1 MTHNVSRSCIDKII
15 KVSVDVGLLFSLSSS
30 CAVLCTICTKIF
42 LKQAVEPLC
51 MHKSFPSQK

>member
-30 CAVLCTICTKIF
+30 CAVLSGRPLHYMYKDF
-42 LKQAVEPLC
+42 PQA
-51 MHKSFPSQK
+51 SG